1 MPCVS
6 YASFAISTSTTLTCP
21 KKALHVMNQLQH
33 RTLLYCLVALLLL
46 GSFASCKKT
55 ERETHTIHILHT
67 TDVHGNILG
76 YDFVQDTCTPSGLAR
91 VSTYVAQVRKEF
103 PTSTLLFDGGDVLQ
117 GNAAVY
123 YSNFVDTLRT
133 HFVSDAMTLLGYDA
147 AVVGNHDLEATPSVY
162 RRWQR
167 DMATPL
173 LAANI
178 IHSDGPLKGK
188 PYYSPY
194 SVHTIDGVK
203 VAVLGLITPAVPQWI
218 PQSSYEG
225 MTFADPI
232 ATAHKWIPTIQ
243 EHVHPDLLIVLMH
256 SGLGNGQDKE
266 DVALQMARTVSGI
279 DLILYGHDHQ
289 ANQTTERS
297 PSGSSVLLINP
308 GSHAKNVADVTVTIT
323 KQSDKVVDKKF
334 QGEIVPMAD
343 VPVDSAFVSYFA
355 DFADTVRSFIAEPIT
370 LLTEPLVGVD
380 ALFGPSAYIS
390 LLHQLQLD
398 LSEADISF
406 SAPHRLSLAQ
416 RTDTLRVRNFFDIYP
431 YENYLYKLRL
441 SGQEIHDYL
450 EYSYGLWCGP
460 EASSGEHLLYLKDQ
474 ATEQHFPTVNPTFN
488 FSAAAG
494 IDYTVDLRKPQG
506 KRVTIEQLSDG
517 RPFSVDSVYTVA
529 VNSYR
534 AIGGGGHLTQGAGLS
549 PDELH
554 QRVVWISPHDLRYH
568 LIEWARKHQPLTPSR
583 YSNWA
588 FIPKEQATVAIARDR
603 HIIEES
609 LTK

>member
-6 YASFAISTSTTLTCP
+6 CASFAISTSTTLTCP
-21 KKALHVMNQLQH
+21 KKAPHVMIKLQY
-33 RTLLYCLVALLLL
+33 RTLLYCLATLLLL
-46 GSFASCKKT
+46 GSFASCKKA
-55 ERETHTIHILHT
+55 ERETHTIRILHT

-76 YDFVQDTCTPSGLAR
+76 YDFVQDSCTPSGLAR
-91 VSTYVAQVRKEF
+91 VSTYVAQVRKEY

-123 YSNFVDTLRT
+123 YSNFVDTVRT

-162 RRWQR
+162 HRWQR

-194 SVHTIDGVK
+194 SVHTVDGVK
-203 VAVLGLITPAVPQWI
+203 VAVLGLITPSVPEWI

-232 ATAHKWIPTIQ
+232 ATAHEWIPTIQ
-243 EHVHPDLLIVLMH
+243 EYVHPDLLIVLMH
-256 SGLGNGQDKE
+256 SGLGDGQGKE

-289 ANQTTERS
+289 ANQTTVQS
-297 PSGSSVLLINP
+297 PSGSPVLLINP
-308 GSHAKNVADVTVTIT
+308 GSHARNVADVTVSIT
-323 KQSDKVVDKKF
+323 KQGDKVVDKKI
-334 QGEIVPMAD
+334 QGEIVPMAS
-343 VPVDSAFVSYFA
+343 VPVDSAFVSYFS
-355 DFADTVRSFIAEPIT
+355 DFADSVRSFIAEPIT
-370 LLTEPLVGVD
+370 QLTEPLVGVD

-406 SAPHRLSLAQ
+406 SAPHRLSLSQ
-416 RTDTLRVRNFFDIYP
+416 RADTLRVRNFFDIYP

-441 SGQEIHDYL
+441 SGQEILGYL

-460 EASSGEHLLYLKDQ
+460 DANTGEHLLYLKDQ
-474 ATEQHFPTVNPTFN
+474 AAEQRFPTVNPTFN

-494 IDYTVDLRKPQG
+494 IDYTVDLRKAQG
-506 KRVTIEQLSDG
+506 ERVTIEQLSDG
-517 RPFSVDSVYTVA
+517 RPFSPDSVYTVA

-549 PDELH
+549 PEELR
-554 QRVVWISPHDLRYH
+554 QRVVWVSPHDLRYL
-568 LIEWARKHQPLTPSR
+568 LIEWARKHQPLTPPR
-583 YSNWA
+583 YNNWA
-588 FIPKEQATVAIARDR
+588 FIPKEQAAPAVARDR
-603 HIIEES
+603 RIIEES
-609 LTK
+609 LNK

>member
-1 MPCVS
+1 M
-6 YASFAISTSTTLTCP
+6 I
-21 KKALHVMNQLQH
+21 KLQH
-33 RTLLYCLVALLLL
+33 RTLLYCLATLLLL
-46 GSFASCKKT
+46 GGFSSCKQA
-55 ERETHTIHILHT
+55 ERETHTLRILHT

-76 YDFVQDTCTPSGLAR
+76 YDFAQDSCTPSGLGR
-91 VSTYVAQVRKEF
+91 VSTYVAQVRSEY

-123 YSNFVDTLRT
+123 YSNFVDTVRT

-162 RRWQR
+162 HRWQR

-194 SVHTIDGVK
+194 SVHTVDGVK
-203 VAVLGLITPAVPQWI
+203 VAVLGLITPSVPEWI

-232 ATAHKWIPTIQ
+232 ATAHEWIPAIQ

-256 SGLGNGQDKE
+256 SGLGDEQGGENFAVQL
-266 DVALQMARTVSGI
+266 ANRVSGI
-279 DLILYGHDHQ
+279 DLILYGHDHK
-289 ANQTTERS
+289 AHETTVRS
-297 PSGSSVLLINP
+297 PSGAPVLLINP
-308 GSHAKNVADVTVTIT
+308 GSHARNVADVTVSIT
-323 KQSDKVVDKKF
+323 KQRNKVIDKQI
-334 QGEIVPMAD
+334 QGEIVSMAT
-343 VPVDSAFVSYFA
+343 VPVDSAFVNYFSG
-355 DFADTVRSFIAEPIT
+355 FADTVRNFIAEPIT
-370 LLTEPLVGVD
+370 RLTEPLIGVD

-406 SAPHRLSLAQ
+406 SAPHRLSLSQPA
-416 RTDTLRVRNFFDIYP
+416 DTLRIRNFFDIYP
-431 YENYLYKLRL
+431 YENHLYTLRL
-441 SGQEIHDYL
+441 SGQEVQDYL

-460 EASSGEHLLYLKDQ
+460 VATPSEHLLYLKDD
-474 ATEQHFPTVNPTFN
+474 ATEQRFPTVEPTFN

-494 IDYTVDLRKPQG
+494 IDYTVDLRKAQG
-506 KRVTIEQLSDG
+506 ERVTIERLSDG
-517 RPFSVDSVYTVA
+517 RPFSPDSVYTVA

-534 AIGGGGHLTQGAGLS
+534 AIGGGGHLTRGAGI
-549 PDELH
+549 PPEELRE
-554 QRVVWISPHDLRYH
+554 RVVWTSPHDLRYH
-568 LIEWARKHQPLTPSR
+568 LIEWARGHQPLTPPR
-583 YSNWA
+583 YNNWA
-588 FIPKEQATVAIARDR
+588 FVPKEQVAAAIAQDR
-603 HIIEES
+603 RIIEES
-609 LTK
+609 LNK

>member
-1 MPCVS
+1 
-6 YASFAISTSTTLTCP
+6 
-21 KKALHVMNQLQH
+21 MNQFQH
-33 RTLLYCLVALLLL
+33 RTLLYCLAALLLL
-46 GSFASCKKT
+46 GSFASCKKA
-55 ERETHTIHILHT
+55 ERETHTIRILHT

-76 YDFVQDTCTPSGLAR
+76 YDFVQDSCTPSGLAR
-91 VSTYVAQVRKEF
+91 VSTYVTQVRKEF

-123 YSNFVDTLRT
+123 YSNFVDTVRT

-162 RRWQR
+162 HRWQR

-194 SVHTIDGVK
+194 SVHTVDGVK
-203 VAVLGLITPAVPQWI
+203 VAVLGLITPSVPEWI

-232 ATAHKWIPTIQ
+232 ATAHEWIPTIQ

-256 SGLGNGQDKE
+256 SGLGDEQGGENFAMQL
-266 DVALQMARTVSGI
+266 ANRVSGI

-289 ANQTTERS
+289 ANQTTVQS
-297 PSGSSVLLINP
+297 PSGSPVLLINP
-308 GSHAKNVADVTVTIT
+308 GSHARNVADVTVSIT
-323 KQSDKVVDKKF
+323 KQRDKVIDKKL
-334 QGEIVPMAD
+334 QGEIVSMAS
-343 VPVDSAFVSYFA
+343 VPVDSAFVSYFSG
-355 DFADTVRSFIAEPIT
+355 FADTVRSFIAEPIT
-370 LLTEPLVGVD
+370 QLTEPLVGVD

-406 SAPHRLSLAQ
+406 SAPHRLSLSQPA
-416 RTDTLRVRNFFDIYP
+416 DTLRVRNFFDIYP

-441 SGQEIHDYL
+441 SGQEIQDYL

-460 EASSGEHLLYLKDQ
+460 DASSGEHLLYLKDQ
-474 ATEQHFPTVNPTFN
+474 ADEQRFPTVNPTFN

-494 IDYTVDLRKPQG
+494 IDYTVDLRKAQG
-506 KRVTIEQLSDG
+506 ERVTIERLSDG
-517 RPFSVDSVYTVA
+517 RP
-529 VNSYR
+529 
-534 AIGGGGHLTQGAGLS
+534 LS
-549 PDELH
+549 
-554 QRVVWISPHDLRYH
+554 
-568 LIEWARKHQPLTPSR
+568 LI
-583 YSNWA
+583 
-588 FIPKEQATVAIARDR
+588 
-603 HIIEES
+603 HI
-609 LTK
+609 